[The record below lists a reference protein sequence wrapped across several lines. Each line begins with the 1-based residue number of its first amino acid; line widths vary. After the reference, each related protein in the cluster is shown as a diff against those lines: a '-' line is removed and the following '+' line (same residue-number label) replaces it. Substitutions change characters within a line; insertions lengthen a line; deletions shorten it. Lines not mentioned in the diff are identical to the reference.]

1 MSFNNTVLDSVLHTK
16 MENHIDCVS
25 QTLVEKISIM
35 NQVKYFVLDS
45 RYTIYF
51 YFTFNYDILIL
62 VSTNTALIINLLNFK
77 N

>member
-1 MSFNNTVLDSVLHTK
+1 

-45 RYTIYF
+45 RYTLYF

-62 VSTNTALIINLLNFK
+62 ESTYKALIINLLNFK
-77 N
+77 NWS